1 VVTPA
6 ERLPDLTADA
16 ERVAREALAEDGPRD
31 LSTTVSLPA
40 PLATRALLECRGRV
54 VAAGLRY
61 ADAAARLTGL
71 DVVWTVAEGAV
82 VERGGVLGEL
92 RGGLAGI
99 LTAERPLLNLLQR
112 AAGIATLTRAYVDA
126 VAGSGCRILHTRK
139 TAPGLRWFD
148 VSAVVAGGGGVHRLD
163 LAHTVMI
170 KDNHWTALRLAGRS
184 LREALAS
191 ARALGAVACQVE
203 VETEPAVREACAA
216 GADRLLVDNQLP
228 DTVRSWGA
236 IARELRP
243 GIEIEA
249 SGGVTLDTVRAYAEA
264 GADYVSVGA
273 LTHSVPAVDVALR
286 VLSAES

>member
-1 VVTPA
+1 VTPA

-40 PLATRALLECRGRV
+40 PLATRALLECRERMV
-54 VAAGLRY
+54 VAGLRY
-61 ADAAARLTGL
+61 AEAVARLTGL
-71 DVVWTVAEGAV
+71 EVVWTVAEGAV
-82 VERGGVLGEL
+82 LERGGVLGEL
-92 RGGLAGI
+92 RGGLAAI

-112 AAGIATLTRAYVDA
+112 AAGIATLTRGYVDR
-126 VAGSGCRILHTRK
+126 VAGTGCRLLHTRK

-184 LREALAS
+184 LGEALAS
-191 ARALGAVACQVE
+191 ARELGAVACQVE
-203 VETEPAVREACAA
+203 VETEAAVREACAA
-216 GADRLLVDNQLP
+216 GADRLLVDNQSP
-228 DTVRSWGA
+228 DIVRSWGA

-264 GADYVSVGA
+264 GADYVSAGA
-273 LTHSVPAVDVALR
+273 LTHSVPAVDIALR
-286 VLSAES
+286 VLEHE